1 MRNAC
6 GELLFHGVWLAKHSG
21 NSQEG
26 SRDLADGEKPDAEDT
41 GWAFQAKRGADNSPG
56 VGKVLAAVRGRESL
70 CDGRNSIPGGGN
82 QEIGPLVGA
91 RAVWGDQTAT
101 GRRGKELFL

>member
-1 MRNAC
+1 M
-6 GELLFHGVWLAKHSG
+6 WLAKHSG

-56 VGKVLAAVRGRESL
+56 VGKVWAAVRGGESL
-70 CDGRNSIPGGGN
+70 CNGRGVRRRQSGNRTPCGCQGSLGTWNSHR
-82 QEIGPLVGA
+82 ET
-91 RAVWGDQTAT
+91 R
-101 GRRGKELFL
+101 